1 MVTMRDFLKCLGIT
15 IVIVFNVIHGCDT
28 PRPSMLA
35 KQPIFKFERPVPTTR
50 IDMNEAD
57 EGQPHSVR
65 ISARR
70 NSVPLRR
77 GSLPRRNSDSVN
89 LELVAI
95 IREEIGRRNEEER
108 AASRRTATEITT
120 RRTENRVKIIAA
132 VGTAVV
138 SVIGAI
144 GTLIYHFNECGK

>member
-1 MVTMRDFLKCLGIT
+1 MVTKRDFLKYLEIIT
-15 IVIVFNVIHGCDT
+15 FVFSFSILNCGDS
-28 PRPSMLA
+28 PRPSILTA
-35 KQPIFKFERPVPTTR
+35 QPKFTFTQELPSTR
-50 IDMNEAD
+50 IDMNEMGTIKHA
-57 EGQPHSVR
+57 R
-65 ISARR
+65 ITARR
-70 NSVPLRR
+70 NSVPARR
-77 GSLPRRNSDSVN
+77 KSLPRKNSDSVN

-108 AASRRTATEITT
+108 TATRRTNTEIAT
-120 RRTENRVKIIAA
+120 RTTENRVKVIAA